1 MGSNLIRTFINIKL
15 LKMKWGIKM
24 AKKQINLSYTNA
36 NLDVTNEEQQRYVLT
51 ETTKDDIK
59 VYDLSAI
66 LNSLVGQ
73 DNVSITIKTTD
84 EIPSDDIETE

>member
-1 MGSNLIRTFINIKL
+1 
-15 LKMKWGIKM
+15 M
-24 AKKQINLSYTNA
+24 AKKQINLTYSNA
-36 NLDVTNEEQQRYVLT
+36 SLDKTEEEQQRYVLT

-66 LNSLVGQ
+66 LDSLVG
-73 DNVSITIKTTD
+73 NENLSITIKTVD

>member
-1 MGSNLIRTFINIKL
+1 
-15 LKMKWGIKM
+15 M

>member
-1 MGSNLIRTFINIKL
+1 
-15 LKMKWGIKM
+15 M

-36 NLDVTNEEQQRYVLT
+36 NLDKTEEEQPRYVLT

-59 VYDLSAI
+59 LYDLSAI
-66 LNSLVGQ
+66 LDNLVGQ

>member
-1 MGSNLIRTFINIKL
+1 
-15 LKMKWGIKM
+15 M
-24 AKKQINLSYTNA
+24 AKKQINLTYSNA
-36 NLDVTNEEQQRYVLT
+36 SLDKTEEEQPRYVLT

>member
-1 MGSNLIRTFINIKL
+1 
-15 LKMKWGIKM
+15 M

-51 ETTKDDIK
+51 ETTKDDIN

>member
-1 MGSNLIRTFINIKL
+1 
-15 LKMKWGIKM
+15 M

-66 LNSLVGQ
+66 LNSLLGQ

>member
-1 MGSNLIRTFINIKL
+1 
-15 LKMKWGIKM
+15 M

-36 NLDVTNEEQQRYVLT
+36 NLDVTNEEQQRYILT

>member
-1 MGSNLIRTFINIKL
+1 MRQKNG
-15 LKMKWGIKM
+15 
-24 AKKQINLSYTNA
+24 KKQINLSYTNA